1 MAGVGGASGMLPVC
15 VACAFTLALPQNGN
29 CQQSSDQEGTPS
41 SAETVEEIVV
51 YGDKSLTHLRHELY
65 VAEEEFFDVFNALN
79 SNDDF
84 DVECEYLTFLGS
96 RRRHHLCMPRFAE
109 RAEAEATMN
118 MMLSGEWYDYRVDV
132 KRLTTKEEQ
141 MWTEMAELV
150 SEHSELQDAMTK
162 LARSKL
168 IYDTE
173 LNRRKND

>member
-1 MAGVGGASGMLPVC
+1 M
-15 VACAFTLALPQNGN
+15 
-29 CQQSSDQEGTPS
+29 
-41 SAETVEEIVV
+41 
-51 YGDKSLTHLRHELY
+51 
-65 VAEEEFFDVFNALN
+65 
-79 SNDDF
+79 
-84 DVECEYLTFLGS
+84 
-96 RRRHHLCMPRFAE
+96 AE